1 MGYAAARGGLAAIE
15 FAENLVQ
22 ELRDGHPSSP
32 LETDQVTGRLRLLVD
47 RVMGEAGLW
56 APELAA
62 QALRQAEG
70 DVIEAVHLLRAFKS
84 TLPRIG
90 ISEVVDAD
98 DMIPERRIVPAFREP
113 GGPQILGRSTDYTA
127 RMLSTTRRET
137 KPKVQPASGTP
148 ADEPLDVIP
157 PMQRMSD
164 VLRDMQL
171 LVDRRRTDDP
181 EPFDITRMPA
191 KPPAPRSARLSTMAR
206 AETGALVGQW
216 YRNILGPDGYLH
228 EVTLGEVRHGA
239 MPITVT
245 HPVTRNPVKIGEYRV
260 TEVEAIEDLDGI
272 DEDRALFDIGY
283 GLCFGQNERKAIAMA
298 NLDIACHRDGQRSEL
313 EQSILMTTDGLD
325 SSGFLEHLK
334 LPHYVTFRSMIERK
348 IAVRQARL
356 QSTPTESKP

>member
-137 KPKVQPASGTP
+137 KPKVQPASGTL
-148 ADEPLDVIP
+148 ADETLDVIP

-191 KPPAPRSARLSTMAR
+191 
-206 AETGALVGQW
+206 
-216 YRNILGPDGYLH
+216 
-228 EVTLGEVRHGA
+228 
-239 MPITVT
+239 
-245 HPVTRNPVKIGEYRV
+245 
-260 TEVEAIEDLDGI
+260 
-272 DEDRALFDIGY
+272 
-283 GLCFGQNERKAIAMA
+283 
-298 NLDIACHRDGQRSEL
+298 
-313 EQSILMTTDGLD
+313 
-325 SSGFLEHLK
+325 
-334 LPHYVTFRSMIERK
+334 
-348 IAVRQARL
+348 
-356 QSTPTESKP
+356 